1 MEKEPCVNEWM
12 EKLPARGE
20 LLVKKKEFMK
30 KKIDHLKFFAKKNS
44 TINRRGELFYRKIYF
59 FKERKKRNG

>member
-1 MEKEPCVNEWM
+1 M

-30 KKIDHLKFFAKKNS
+30 KKIDHLEFFAKKNS

-59 FKERKKRNG
+59 FK